1 LKNLLKSF
9 SASAMCKSGLL
20 SMSGR
25 FGSSLTILTLHRV
38 VTEEVKDQSFNKPM
52 MLTEGQFESLLKAVS
67 QYGRP
72 VTLNDAVEKIRKGES
87 FKPGTVAVTFDD
99 GYYDFYSRAFPLL
112 KEYGIPATMF
122 LTTDAI
128 GNQDEYLW
136 WDEFDYYARLP
147 AGSVSRPCDGVAPDL
162 ERALQLID
170 LLPVDRTEQHEAAVR
185 ESLNRVG
192 PEDRNCFIE
201 KIRATA
207 PENQPRPQLM
217 MTWDNVREISGSI
230 EIANH
235 TVHHHLLDRIGPQ
248 SIREE
253 IAGASERIEQETGV
267 QVHGMAYPA
276 GVYTGE
282 ASAIARECGIKYA
295 VTTRF
300 SNNSRKADL
309 MSLDRKDAGYL
320 FIGDKIEPSY
330 YKVIVSGVLDR
341 FRRDYTDSPGVLSSK
356 PNQCVTQGRP
366 ESVPLIVH
374 VIYHLAVGGLENGL
388 VNLINRL
395 PRERFRHAIICLTDY
410 TDFRNRIQDPDIR
423 VFVLHKRPG
432 KDLRIY
438 PELWQLFRE
447 LKPDIVHTRN
457 LSTLE
462 AQFPAFLAGVPHR
475 VHGEHGRDIGDLDGS
490 RRKYQLLRRL
500 FSPIVQRYIALSFDL
515 DRYLQDRV
523 GIPGSKITHIC
534 NGVDTGKFKSTGQ
547 QKRGVLP
554 DDFSGTDSIVIGTV
568 GRMEEVKDQVNLA
581 NAFIRLVK
589 HQPDNNNL
597 RLVMIGDGVL
607 RQLALSLL
615 ETAGLGDVV
624 WLPGERDNV
633 PELLGAMDVFVLP
646 SLAEGI
652 SNTILEAMATGLPVV
667 ATNVGG
673 NSELVAD
680 GSTGLLVPRSDP
692 DALAAAIRCYVETPD
707 LRRRHGENARKRCEA
722 EFSITTMVNNYQVL
736 YESLLPA
743 NKKVSVVGATGC

>member
-1 LKNLLKSF
+1 
-9 SASAMCKSGLL
+9 
-20 SMSGR
+20 MSGW
-25 FGSSLTILTLHRV
+25 FGSSSLTILTFHRV
-38 VTEEVKDQSFNKPM
+38 VTEDEKHQSLNKPM
-52 MLTEGQFESLLKAVS
+52 MLTEGQFDSLLKAIS

-72 VTLNDAVEKIRKGES
+72 ISLNDAVEKVRKGDS
-87 FKPGTVAVTFDD
+87 FKPGTVAITFDD
-99 GYYDFYSRAFPLL
+99 GYYDFYSRALPLL
-112 KEYGIPATMF
+112 KEYDIPATMF
-122 LTTDAI
+122 LTTGVI

-136 WDEFDYYARLP
+136 WDEFDYYSRLP
-147 AGSVSRPCDGVAPDL
+147 ADSVSRARDGATPDL
-162 ERALQLID
+162 ERALQLIE
-170 LLPVDRTEQHEAAVR
+170 LLPADRTEKHEAAVR
-185 ESLNRVG
+185 EALNRVG
-192 PEDRNCFIE
+192 IEDRNCFIE
-201 KIRATA
+201 KIRATV
-207 PENQPRPQLM
+207 PKDQPRPQM
-217 MTWDNVREISGSI
+217 MLTWDNVREISGSI

-248 SIREE
+248 SVREE
-253 IAGASERIEQETGV
+253 ITGASERIEQETGV
-267 QVHGMAYPA
+267 QVRGMAYPA
-276 GVYTGE
+276 GVYSGDV
-282 ASAIARECGIKYA
+282 SDIARDCGIEYA

-320 FIGDKIEPSY
+320 FIGDQIEPSY

-356 PNQCVTQGRP
+356 PNQPVTQERP
-366 ESVPLIVH
+366 GSVPLIVH

-432 KDLRIY
+432 KDWRIY

-462 AQFPAFLAGVPHR
+462 SQFPALLAGVPHR

-515 DRYLQDRV
+515 DHYLQDRV

-547 QKRGVLP
+547 QKQGVLP
-554 DDFSGTDSIVIGTV
+554 DNFSGTDTIVIGTV

-589 HQPDNNNL
+589 DQPDNSNKL

-607 RQLALSLL
+607 HQPALSLL
-615 ETAGLGDVV
+615 EMAGLGDIV

-673 NSELVAD
+673 NSELVVD

-722 EFSITTMVNNYQVL
+722 EFSITTMVNNYQAL
-736 YESLLPA
+736 YESLLPLS
-743 NKKVSVVGATGC
+743 KKVSVVGATEC